1 MNHILGFSN
10 RIGRGANFRSRHRL
24 FASRQSF
31 GWWVAVV
38 IGMSVVTTMLTWSHY
53 GRYSIPI
60 RPLIQVGSAIGTFAF
75 WRIVLGLPSER

>member
-1 MNHILGFSN
+1 LGSQIESVEVLIFGVV
-10 RIGRGANFRSRHRL
+10 IGCI
-24 FASRQSF
+24 ASRQSF